1 MALTLS
7 TKFSNDSKNSI
18 YSGFSSENSKN
29 TNYLTAIS
37 NWAPLFFTGV
47 SFVLAF
53 ATLIVYLIIDFSAD
67 GFAFLYNV
75 HSTGSLQTDFALGAD
90 GLSVVFLVLT
100 GFVFPSCFVLSRSL
114 QDNSKSSLL
123 VLFLSFVL
131 LMEVILL
138 FIFLLLD
145 LFFFYI
151 CFEAILIPMFM
162 LIGTWGSRSRRIK
175 AAYYFFLYTLVTSM
189 LLFASLFFINSTVGS
204 TLYPI
209 LIDQPFDYVEQ
220 LFLATAFFITFATKA
235 PMIPFHI
242 WLPEAHVEAPTVGSV
257 ILAAL
262 LLKLGGYGFLRF
274 SLPIFVEAQRA
285 LVCFVYVLSVVGI
298 LYASL
303 TTIRQIDM
311 KRIIAYSSVA
321 HMNLAVLGLYSFT
334 QQGIDGAIY
343 LMLGHGVVSGALFIC
358 VGVLYDR
365 HHTRLLRYYSGLVT
379 VMPIFACLF
388 FVFTL
393 ANMGF
398 PGTVNFVGEFLIYAG
413 VFDRNAFIATM
424 AAPAIVLS
432 AVYSI
437 WLYNRLIFGT
447 LKTQHYLQS
456 FSDTNR
462 LERHIL
468 TIYALAALYFGLSTT
483 DILDVIYPATKT
495 LVELNAATGQL

>member
-1 MALTLS
+1 
-7 TKFSNDSKNSI
+7 
-18 YSGFSSENSKN
+18 
-29 TNYLTAIS
+29 
-37 NWAPLFFTGV
+37 
-47 SFVLAF
+47 
-53 ATLIVYLIIDFSAD
+53 
-67 GFAFLYNV
+67 
-75 HSTGSLQTDFALGAD
+75 
-90 GLSVVFLVLT
+90 
-100 GFVFPSCFVLSRSL
+100 
-114 QDNSKSSLL
+114 
-123 VLFLSFVL
+123 
-131 LMEVILL
+131 
-138 FIFLLLD
+138 
-145 LFFFYI
+145 
-151 CFEAILIPMFM
+151 
-162 LIGTWGSRSRRIK
+162 
-175 AAYYFFLYTLVTSM
+175 M

-379 VMPIFACLF
+379 VMPVFACLF

-468 TIYALAALYFGLSTT
+468 TIYALAVLYFGLSTT
-483 DILDVIYPATKT
+483 DILDVLYPATKT
-495 LVELNAATGQL
+495 LVEINAATGQL

>member
-1 MALTLS
+1 
-7 TKFSNDSKNSI
+7 
-18 YSGFSSENSKN
+18 
-29 TNYLTAIS
+29 
-37 NWAPLFFTGV
+37 
-47 SFVLAF
+47 
-53 ATLIVYLIIDFSAD
+53 
-67 GFAFLYNV
+67 
-75 HSTGSLQTDFALGAD
+75 
-90 GLSVVFLVLT
+90 
-100 GFVFPSCFVLSRSL
+100 
-114 QDNSKSSLL
+114 
-123 VLFLSFVL
+123 
-131 LMEVILL
+131 
-138 FIFLLLD
+138 
-145 LFFFYI
+145 
-151 CFEAILIPMFM
+151 
-162 LIGTWGSRSRRIK
+162 
-175 AAYYFFLYTLVTSM
+175 M

-242 WLPEAHVEAPTVGSV
+242 WLPEAHVEAPPVGSV
-257 ILAAL
+257 
-262 LLKLGGYGFLRF
+262 LRF

-468 TIYALAALYFGLSTT
+468 TIYALAVLYFGLSTT